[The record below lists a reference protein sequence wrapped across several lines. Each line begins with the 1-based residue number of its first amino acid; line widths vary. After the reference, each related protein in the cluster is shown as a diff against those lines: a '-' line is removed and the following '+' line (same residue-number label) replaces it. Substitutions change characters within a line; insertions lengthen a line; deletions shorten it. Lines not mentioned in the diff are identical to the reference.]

1 MKWRVENKILRSG
14 KMRTVSYK
22 VAKARGERMKAVFRS
37 DKGKIR
43 QHNEDNGGLFLNQAN
58 QSLAIVADGM
68 GGHRAGDVA
77 SEMTILKL
85 REFWEET
92 MVIENATQAENWLK
106 RHIDQVNKILFEHS
120 RENEECEGM
129 GTTIV
134 AVILTESFFT
144 VAHIGDSRC
153 YILNKNGFS
162 QITEDHSLVHE
173 LVRSGEI
180 TIEDAENHPR
190 KNVLLRALG
199 TESSVSMDIKTL
211 LFEEEDVLLLC
222 SDGLSNKVTKVE
234 LIDVLQNKKS
244 IDERASSLINLA
256 NDHGGEDNI
265 TLIIIELQPDPIQG
279 DQQ

>member
-1 MKWRVENKILRSG
+1 
-14 KMRTVSYK
+14 MR
-22 VAKARGERMKAVFRS
+22 AVFRT

-43 QHNEDNGGLFLNQAN
+43 QHNEDSGGIFQNLAN

-77 SEMTILKL
+77 SEMTIIKLK
-85 REFWEET
+85 EFWEET
-92 MVIENATQAENWLK
+92 KSIETAEQAENWLK
-106 RHIDQVNKILFEHS
+106 LHIDQVNKILFDHS
-120 RENEECEGM
+120 KIHAECEGM

-134 AVILTESFFT
+134 AVILTDSFLT

-153 YILNKNGFS
+153 YILNRNGFS

-180 TIEDAENHPR
+180 TLEDAENHPR

-199 TESSVSMDIKTL
+199 TESSVSMDIRTMM
-211 LFEEEDVLLLC
+211 FDEGDILLLC

-234 LIDVLQNKKS
+234 LVDTLKNEGTL
-244 IDERASSLINLA
+244 DEKTLSLINLA

-265 TLIIIELQPDPIQG
+265 TLIMIELQPDLSQG